1 MERII
6 ELSELLDWYGP
17 LLTERQRGIVSQ
29 YANEDCSLSEIA
41 EREGISRQGVRDTL
55 RRAEEQLRGYENA
68 LKLAERFQKQERLAA
83 AMRGV
88 LKESGLTDKEKDL
101 LLLSLDG
108 IEAVSYT
115 HLTLPT
121 MAVV

>member
-6 ELSELLDWYGP
+6 ELSELLDWYGA
-17 LLTERQRGIVSQ
+17 LLTERQRAIVSQ

-55 RRAEEQLRGYENA
+55 RRAEEQLRGYEKA
-68 LKLAERFQKQERLAA
+68 LRTAERFQKQERLTA
-83 AMRGV
+83 AMRTL
-88 LKESGLTDKEKDL
+88 LKESQLTDKEKDL

-108 IEAVSYT
+108 IEAIWED
-115 HLTLPT
+115 
-121 MAVV
+121 

>member
-17 LLTERQRGIVSQ
+17 LLTERQRVIVSQ

-108 IEAVSYT
+108 IEAIWED
-115 HLTLPT
+115 
-121 MAVV
+121 